1 MHYLFLIFRI
11 DKPTPNQVSQMGD
24 VIVHELAHKWFGDFV
39 TMNWKNDLW
48 FNEVSQILCVIY
60 VKILLIRKL

>member
-1 MHYLFLIFRI
+1 
-11 DKPTPNQVSQMGD
+11 MGD